1 LFFQWN
7 NAFFVTVRED
17 VFYRQW
23 SQYRQLQDGNSHQ
36 LISPEE
42 GQHFSL
48 LILYAMLA
56 AAAPMSDEAIHK
68 SECGDAHERAGDVFA
83 ACARICLDEEID
95 LPQET
100 TVQALA
106 IMASR
111 EVMVGKDARGYA
123 YIGMATSCA
132 LDLGLNTDVTPWL
145 ESGQVTQEQYLV
157 RQTTWWG

>member
-1 LFFQWN
+1 
-7 NAFFVTVRED
+7 
-17 VFYRQW
+17 
-23 SQYRQLQDGNSHQ
+23 
-36 LISPEE
+36 
-42 GQHFSL
+42 
-48 LILYAMLA
+48 
-56 AAAPMSDEAIHK
+56 MSDEIISISGAD
-68 SECGDAHERAGDVFA
+68 EAHETAGDHYA

-100 TVQALA
+100 TVQALG

-132 LDLGLNTDVTPWL
+132 LDLGLNSDVTPWL
-145 ESGQVTQEQYLV
+145 ESGHITKEQMLV